1 MQPLC
6 CPGSAQQS
14 QEVRGGTEAISS
26 LPPRREAK
34 GRWGFSPRA
43 GLEMWEQGSSWH
55 PHPVLC
61 PAANPRSRRGSPCLC
76 TRGLFLF
83 LYNSGLQK
91 RPHHNPIKPL
101 TVRKEKAQYLNQIE
115 MEFPGLLRA
124 KDDSDKQSCL
134 CRGNSC
140 AGPRPL
146 QRR

>member
-61 PAANPRSRRGSPCLC
+61 PAANPRSRRGSALFVY
-76 TRGLFLF
+76 TGLISFL
-83 LYNSGLQK
+83 LELRSAEEAPSQPPSNLSQSERRK
-91 RPHHNPIKPL
+91 HNI
-101 TVRKEKAQYLNQIE
+101 
-115 MEFPGLLRA
+115 
-124 KDDSDKQSCL
+124 
-134 CRGNSC
+134 
-140 AGPRPL
+140 
-146 QRR
+146 